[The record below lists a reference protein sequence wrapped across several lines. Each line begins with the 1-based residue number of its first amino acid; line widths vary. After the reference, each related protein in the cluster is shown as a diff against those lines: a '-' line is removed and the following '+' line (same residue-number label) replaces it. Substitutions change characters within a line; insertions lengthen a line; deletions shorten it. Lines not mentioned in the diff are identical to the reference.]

1 MRPALLL
8 LSFVL
13 AVLAPGLG
21 RSQDAPTVKVGG
33 AGASITADATIR
45 IHASREVIWAIIS
58 SCPEALKIVPSLK
71 DCEVL
76 ERAPDGSWVRIRQ
89 VMEYFRFLPDVK
101 FEVKVN
107 YLPPGSVTFARIS
120 GDLTSLR
127 GEWILQSDG
136 DYTNAHY
143 DIAIEPG
150 RWVPNWIVRAALKH
164 DLPKMLQAL
173 RSNAE
178 SIPAANL
185 G

>member
-1 MRPALLL
+1 MLSVLLALL
-8 LSFVL
+8 
-13 AVLAPGLG
+13 APAMGHG
-21 RSQDAPTVKVGG
+21 QEAPMVKIEG
-33 AGASITADATIR
+33 AGPNITADATVR
-45 IHASREVIWAIIS
+45 IHASREVIWAIVS

-71 DCEVL
+71 ACEVL
-76 ERAPDGSWVRIRQ
+76 ERAPDGSWVRIQQ

-101 FEVKVN
+101 FEVRVN
-107 YLPPGSVTFARIS
+107 FLPPGSVTFERVS

-143 DIAIEPG
+143 DISIAPG

-173 RSNAE
+173 RTNAE
-178 SIPAANL
+178 SIRAPNL

>member
-8 LSFVL
+8 LSLAL
-13 AVLAPGLG
+13 AVLAPGIG
-21 RSQDAPTVKVGG
+21 RGQAAPMVKVEG
-33 AGASITADATIR
+33 AGPSISADATIR
-45 IHASREVIWAIIS
+45 IHAAREVIWAIVS

-71 DCEVL
+71 ACEVL
-76 ERAPDGSWVRIRQ
+76 ERAPDGSSVRIRQ

-101 FEVKVN
+101 FEVKVS
-107 YLPPGSVTFARIS
+107 YLPPDSVKFERVS

-127 GEWILQSDG
+127 GEWTLQSDG

-143 DIAIEPG
+143 NIAIEPG
-150 RWVPNWIVRAALKH
+150 RWVPNWIVRTALKH

-173 RSNAE
+173 RSSAE
-178 SIPAANL
+178 SIRAPNL